1 MESKNKIVIYQLLP
15 RLFSN
20 TVPNC
25 VYDGTIEENGCGKMN
40 DIDMAVLNQIR
51 GLGIS
56 HVWYTGVI
64 RHATTTDYSQYGI
77 PRQHPGI
84 VKGKAGSPYAI
95 TDYYDVDPDL
105 ATNVENRMG
114 EWEDLIARTH
124 EAGMKVVMD
133 FVPNH

>member
-77 PRQHPGI
+77 PRQKP
-84 VKGKAGSPYAI
+84 VR
-95 TDYYDVDPDL
+95 
-105 ATNVENRMG
+105 RM
-114 EWEDLIARTH
+114 
-124 EAGMKVVMD
+124 
-133 FVPNH
+133 P